1 MRTALVAFLT
11 ILITGAALNDVRL
24 KYFNVEPDGN
34 ALAVTWETEQ
44 ENQVQ
49 RFEVFRKAGFDADFV
64 LVGQSNGHGINL
76 QYKVMDDQVYKAGS
90 SDFIGLSTGSR
101 VQQRCAPA
109 PSGEKS
115 QLHLHSHSAQLGQH
129 KGDIP
134 GLAHAGTCVRSS

>member
-90 SDFIGLSTGSR
+90 SDFIDYRLEVVFNSGVRQRLAEKKVNYTSTAIRRSWGSIKAIF
-101 VQQRCAPA
+101 Q
-109 PSGEKS
+109 
-115 QLHLHSHSAQLGQH
+115 
-129 KGDIP
+129 D
-134 GLAHAGTCVRSS
+134 